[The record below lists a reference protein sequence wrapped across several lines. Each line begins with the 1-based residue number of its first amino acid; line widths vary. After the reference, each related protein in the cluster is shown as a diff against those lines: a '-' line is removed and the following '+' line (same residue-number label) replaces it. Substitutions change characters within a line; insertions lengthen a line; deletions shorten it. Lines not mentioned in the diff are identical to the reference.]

1 MPKAPK
7 RPHARLPK
15 ARSVHFVPVQFVTG
29 RLTQPTTQGGFRGLW
44 AALRHGAGSNTLGYG
59 IPRPHPPHPPAQRP
73 ETPPPW
79 RIPTPPS
86 THPTPPSLAAARS
99 SPQRRKAKASVRQES
114 PCHSAPRRICRAPGR
129 PARRPRPRLT
139 APALLQVAARPA
151 AAPRLSCSR
160 PPSACRSSA
169 CSAAGGTARWR
180 RRALGPSPP
189 VAVSGPSRRFRRAQG
204 RVSGAVS
211 GLCPGAP

>member
-1 MPKAPK
+1 MPKAPE

-15 ARSVHFVPVQFVTG
+15 ARSVHFVSFVPVQFLTG

-73 ETPPPW
+73 DTPPPW

-139 APALLQVAARPA
+139 APALLQVAAHPA
-151 AAPRLSCSR
+151 AAPQLSCSR

-169 CSAAGGTARWR
+169 CSAAGGTARPSATWWTR
-180 RRALGPSPP
+180 PRGRWPATTRARASCSRPP
-189 VAVSGPSRRFRRAQG
+189 
-204 RVSGAVS
+204 
-211 GLCPGAP
+211 